1 MPVIRTTEMK
11 GSPAVCRRLMAKAI
25 PRQPG
30 PGKVYADFEIFLRQC
45 YRSINVI
52 ISWTDTGQFADGMP
66 LFWIV
71 KRSCKIFQVN

>member
-52 ISWTDTGQFADGMP
+52 IS
-66 LFWIV
+66 
-71 KRSCKIFQVN
+71 